1 VTELISEMMSLW
13 VQYIWQDF
21 YSLAPGLPTSDHYS
35 IKTILAIIIARNP
48 MPLTPFVTGL
58 F

>member
-1 VTELISEMMSLW
+1 MMSLW

-35 IKTILAIIIARNP
+35 IKTILAIIIAKNP